1 MSARIDH
8 YADAFRLV
16 LHAEGGANE
25 VVDELF
31 RFARVLEG
39 SDELRDALSDPHIPV
54 ERRQQ
59 IVEDVLS
66 AKATATT
73 LGLVSLVVATG
84 RVHELSEIVD
94 ALLEKTSTEGS
105 RVIAQ
110 VRSAVPLTDDQKA
123 RLAEALKANTGKD
136 VDLVVVVDP
145 DVLGGL
151 VTQIG
156 DTVIDG
162 SVRQRLS
169 QLRES
174 F

>member
-1 MSARIDH
+1 MSDRNDY
-8 YADAFRLV
+8 YANAFANLLV
-16 LHAEGGANE
+16 AEGNSNE
-25 VVDELF
+25 VTDELF
-31 RFARVLEG
+31 RFARVVEG
-39 SDELRDALSDPHIPV
+39 NDELRTTLTDPHLPV

-59 IVEDVLS
+59 IVADLLGG
-66 AKATATT
+66 KASPTTTA
-73 LGLVSLVVATG
+73 LVSLVVANG
-84 RVHELSEIVD
+84 RISSLSDIVER
-94 ALLEKTSTEGS
+94 LLARTAAQDS

-110 VRSAVPLTDDQKA
+110 VRSAVPLDDDQKA
-123 RLAEALKANTGKD
+123 RLAAALAKSTGKEVD
-136 VDLVVVVDP
+136 VVVVVDP
-145 DVLGGL
+145 EVLGGL

>member
-1 MSARIDH
+1 MSDRNDY
-8 YADAFRLV
+8 YAQAFMDL
-16 LHAEGGANE
+16 LEAEGGGNE
-25 VVDELF
+25 VTDELF
-31 RFARVLEG
+31 RFSRIVEG
-39 SDELRDALSDPHIPV
+39 NEELRDALSDPHIPT

-59 IVEDVLS
+59 IVEDLLGGRASRV
-66 AKATATT
+66 TT
-73 LGLVSLVVATG
+73 GLVSLVVATG
-84 RVHELSEIVD
+84 RVRDLPQIVD
-94 ALLEKTSTEGS
+94 RLLERTAARGDRT
-105 RVIAQ
+105 VAQ

-123 RLAEALKANTGKD
+123 RLAEALKKSTGKD
-136 VDLVVVVDP
+136 VDVVVVVDP
-145 DVLGGL
+145 EVLGGL

>member
-1 MSARIDH
+1 MSDRIDY
-8 YADAFRLV
+8 YADAFHRIL
-16 LHAEGGANE
+16 LAEGDGNE
-25 VVDELF
+25 VTDELF
-31 RFARVLEG
+31 RFSRVVDG
-39 SDELRDALSDPHIPV
+39 NDELRQALHDPHLPV

-59 IVEDVLS
+59 IVADLLGG
-66 AKATATT
+66 KAAPATT
-73 LGLVSLVVATG
+73 ALVSLVVATG
-84 RVHELSEIVD
+84 RVTDLPQIVD
-94 ALLEKTSTEGS
+94 RLLDRSAAAGD
-105 RVIAQ
+105 RAIAQ
-110 VRSAVPLTDDQKA
+110 VRSAVPLSDDQKA
-123 RLAEALKANTGKD
+123 RLAEALRVKTGKD
-136 VDLVVVVDP
+136 VDVIVVVDP

>member
-1 MSARIDH
+1 MSDRTDY
-8 YADAFRLV
+8 YAHAFFNIL
-16 LHAEGGANE
+16 LAEGNSNE
-25 VVDELF
+25 VTDELF
-31 RFARVLEG
+31 RFARIVDG
-39 SDELRDALSDPHIPV
+39 NDELRSTLSDPHLPV

-59 IVEDVLS
+59 IVADLLGG
-66 AKATATT
+66 KATPTT
-73 LGLVSLVVATG
+73 TALVGLMVATG
-84 RVHELSEIVD
+84 RITVLTDVVD
-94 ALLEKTSTEGS
+94 RLLARTAAEDS

-110 VRSAVPLTDDQKA
+110 VRSAVPLSDEQKT
-123 RLAEALKANTGKD
+123 RLAEALAKSTGKE
-136 VDLVVVVDP
+136 VDIVVIIDP
-145 DVLGGL
+145 EVLGGL

>member
-1 MSARIDH
+1 MSDRNDY
-8 YADAFRLV
+8 YAQAFHNIL
-16 LHAEGGANE
+16 LAEGASNE
-25 VVDELF
+25 VNDELF
-31 RFARVLEG
+31 RFARIVDG
-39 SDELRDALSDPHIPV
+39 NDELRNTLSDQHLPV

-59 IVEDVLS
+59 IVEDLLGG
-66 AKATATT
+66 KASRTTTA
-73 LGLVSLVVATG
+73 LVALTVATG
-84 RVHELSEIVD
+84 RITSLTEIVER
-94 ALLEKTSTEGS
+94 LLDRSAAEDS

-110 VRSAVPLTDDQKA
+110 VRSAVPLTEDQKN
-123 RLAEALKANTGKD
+123 RLAAALAKSTGKE
-136 VDLVVVVDP
+136 VDIVVIVDP
-145 DVLGGL
+145 EVLGGL

>member
-1 MSARIDH
+1 MSDRIDY
-8 YADAFRLV
+8 YAQAFHNIL
-16 LHAEGGANE
+16 LAEGSSNE
-25 VVDELF
+25 VTDELF
-31 RFARVLEG
+31 RFARILEG
-39 SDELRDALSDPHIPV
+39 NDELRTTLSDVHLPV

-59 IVEDVLS
+59 IVEDLLGG
-66 AKATATT
+66 KATPTT
-73 LGLVSLVVATG
+73 TALVALTVATG
-84 RVHELSEIVD
+84 RVHSLTDIVGR
-94 ALLEKTSTEGS
+94 LLDRTAATDS

-110 VRSAVPLTDDQKA
+110 VRSAVPLTEDQKA
-123 RLAEALKANTGKD
+123 RLAEALAKSIGKE
-136 VDLVVVVDP
+136 VDIVVIIDP
-145 DVLGGL
+145 EVLGGL

>member
-1 MSARIDH
+1 MTDRIEF
-8 YADAFRLV
+8 YAQAFSDILQ
-16 LHAEGGANE
+16 AEGGGNE
-25 VVDELF
+25 VTDELF
-31 RFARVLEG
+31 RFARIVEG
-39 SDELRDALSDPHIPV
+39 NEELRNALSDPHLPV

-59 IVEDVLS
+59 IVEDLLGTRANRVT
-66 AKATATT
+66 TA
-73 LGLVSLVVATG
+73 LVSMVVATG
-84 RVHELSEIVD
+84 RVKDLIQIVD
-94 ALLEKTSTEGS
+94 CLLDKTAERGS

-110 VRSAVPLTDDQKA
+110 VRSAVPLSDDQKA
-123 RLAEALKANTGKD
+123 RLAEALKKSTGKD

-145 DVLGGL
+145 EVLGGL